1 MSKHLYLASQSPRRL
16 ELLRQIGLEAMVLPL
31 RHVGGRAD
39 VDENPLARETPRA
52 YVTRVARL
60 KVEAGQQALLGRNLP
75 SWPVLAADTT
85 VSLDR
90 RILGKP
96 ANSREAVD
104 MLRAYSGRTHR
115 VLTAIAVAYQGL
127 VKTALSTSQVRFRDL
142 SEAEIDAY
150 ANSREPF
157 DKAGGYGIQGR
168 AALFIEHLSG
178 SYTGVMGLPLY
189 ETSELLKSL
198 GFEIL

>member
-1 MSKHLYLASQSPRRL
+1 MSKRLYLASQSPRRL
-16 ELLRQIGLEAMVLPL
+16 ELLRQVGVEALVLPL
-31 RHVGGRAD
+31 RHTGGRGD
-39 VDENPLARETPRA
+39 VDESPLARETPRA
-52 YVTRVARL
+52 YVTRLARL
-60 KVEAGQQALLGRNLP
+60 KAEAGQQALLGRNLP
-75 SWPVLAADTT
+75 PWPILAADTT
-85 VSLDR
+85 VTLDR

-96 ANSREAVD
+96 ADGREAAD

-115 VLTAIAVAYQGL
+115 VLTAVAVAHQGL
-127 VKTALSTSQVRFRDL
+127 VKTALSTSRVRFRTL
-142 SEAEIDAY
+142 SEAEITAY

-178 SYTGVMGLPLY
+178 SYSGVMGLPLY
-189 ETSELLKSL
+189 ETSELLKTV